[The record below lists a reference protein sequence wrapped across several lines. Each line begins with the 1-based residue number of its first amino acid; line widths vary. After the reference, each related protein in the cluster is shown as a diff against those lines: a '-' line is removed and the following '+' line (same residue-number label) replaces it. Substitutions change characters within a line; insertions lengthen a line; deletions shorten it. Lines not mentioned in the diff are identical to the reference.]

1 MGGLAEAAEGGPIVS
16 ARRARKALP
25 ARPLMTMRVTRIV
38 DGRIVEERPEV
49 RIMNTDRLNPLSV
62 STWPPCEC
70 PRCRRK
76 Q

>member
-1 MGGLAEAAEGGPIVS
+1 MT
-16 ARRARKALP
+16 ARRRAALDR
-25 ARPLMTMRVTRIV
+25 RPLMTMRVIRIR

-49 RIMNTDRLNPLSV
+49 RIMNTDRLDPLSV

>member
-16 ARRARKALP
+16 ARRAGRS
-25 ARPLMTMRVTRIV
+25 LMTMRVTRIV

>member
-1 MGGLAEAAEGGPIVS
+1 MGGLAEAAEGGPIVT
-16 ARRARKALP
+16 ARRRAALD
-25 ARPLMTMRVTRIV
+25 RQPLMTMRVIRIR

-49 RIMNTDRLNPLSV
+49 RIMNTDRLDPLSV